1 MVYNLGVFLDLQLLL
16 EEQVVAVTRRA
27 FVHLK
32 PVAPIPGSLTVI
44 HSLVTFYLDYLSAF
58 YMELPLEASIGAE
71 WECTRSKGCWMFNMY
86 NTTVL

>member
-27 FVHLK
+27 FAHLK

-58 YMELPLEASIGAE
+58 YMELPLEVSIGAE